1 MLTKPSFAVVEL
13 TDKVMGVNIENFPD
27 ILDHYKDHLKLISDI
42 RFKFSLGVFA
52 CEYYGSNGKQN
63 SAFSMKT
70 SDCKTSNNFF
80 WVFINASENASTY
93 LSHCE
98 INIAIDTL
106 AQARM
111 QGFA

>member
-1 MLTKPSFAVVEL
+1 
-13 TDKVMGVNIENFPD
+13 
-27 ILDHYKDHLKLISDI
+27 
-42 RFKFSLGVFA
+42 
-52 CEYYGSNGKQN
+52 
-63 SAFSMKT
+63 MKT